1 MVCDVSTTSP
11 VAASPDEVKIPTSK
25 ILAWGAWDWGSSA
38 FNAVATTFVFTVY
51 LTSKGFG
58 DTDHTSAL
66 LGWALG
72 IAGVLVAVTAPV
84 TGELTD
90 AAGRRKLWLAIF
102 SGLVALS
109 LLATV
114 FVKSEPGFLWFG
126 LIAIAVGTIFY
137 ELAAVNYNAM
147 LTQVSTPKTI
157 GRVSGLGWGLGYV
170 GGIVLL
176 LIVYILFISGDGGA
190 LHVSTVDGWNIR
202 ISMLV
207 ATVWFAVFA
216 IPVLVAVK
224 ENHVPGEIARE
235 RSSFFGAYVTLWR
248 TIAEL
253 WKVSRNTIWFLLAS
267 AIFRD
272 GLTGVFTFGG
282 VLAAGTFGFSSGEVI
297 VFAIA
302 ANIVA
307 GVATIS
313 TGALDDRFGPKPVIV
328 TSLIGLVVAGTL
340 VFALHAGGT
349 TVFWVFGLLLCLF
362 VGPAQSASRTF
373 LARIIPAGREGEVFG
388 LYATTGRAATF
399 LAPTAF
405 AIFVQAFGAQIFG
418 VIGIVLVLLIGLL
431 VMIPVKPGQQKL
443 AAKTR

>member
-1 MVCDVSTTSP
+1 MST
-11 VAASPDEVKIPTSK
+11 AAAPDALAADEPKIPTRT

-51 LTSKGFG
+51 LTSTSFG

-66 LGWALG
+66 LGWVLG
-72 IAGVLVAVTAPV
+72 VAGVLVALTAPV
-84 TGELTD
+84 TGELSD

-102 SGLVALS
+102 STLVALS

-126 LIAIAVGTIFY
+126 LIAVAVGTVFY

-190 LHVSTVDGWNIR
+190 LHVSTEGGWNIR

-224 ENHVPGEIARE
+224 EPRVPGEIARE

-248 TIAEL
+248 TITEL
-253 WKVSRNTIWFLLAS
+253 WKLSRNTIWFLLAS

-282 VLAAGTFGFSSGEVI
+282 VLAQGSFGFSSGEVI
-297 VFAIA
+297 IFAIA

-307 GVATIS
+307 GIS
-313 TGALDDRFGPKPVIV
+313 TIATGPLDDRVGPKPVII
-328 TSLIGLVVAGTL
+328 TSLVGLVVAGAL
-340 VFALHAGGT
+340 VFALHSGGAT
-349 TVFWVFGLLLCLF
+349 IFWIFALILCLF

-373 LARIIPAGREGEVFG
+373 LARIIPEGREGEVFG

-405 AIFVQAFGAQIFG
+405 ALFVGLFGHQIYG
-418 VIGIVLVLLIGLL
+418 IIGIVLVLLIGLL
-431 VMIPVKPGQQKL
+431 VMIPVKPGQEKL
-443 AAKTR
+443 TARGR

>member
-1 MVCDVSTTSP
+1 MSTAPSP
-11 VAASPDEVKIPTSK
+11 ADAASVDLKIPTRK

-51 LTSKGFG
+51 LTGKSFG
-58 DTDHTSAL
+58 DVTHNSA
-66 LGWALG
+66 ALG
-72 IAGVLVAVTAPV
+72 FALGVAGVLVALTAPA

-90 AAGRRKLWLAIF
+90 AAGKRKLWLGIF

-114 FVKSEPGFLWFG
+114 FVKADPAFLWFG
-126 LIAIAVGTIFY
+126 IVVIALGTVFY

-157 GRVSGLGWGLGYV
+157 GKVSGLGWGLGYV

-176 LIVYILFISGDGGA
+176 LIVYVLFISGDGGA
-190 LHVSTVDGWNIR
+190 LHVSTAGGWNIR
-202 ISMLV
+202 LSMLI
-207 ATVWFAVFA
+207 ATIWFAVFA

-224 ENHVPGEIARE
+224 ENRAPTDLARQ
-235 RSSFFGAYVTLWR
+235 RRSFFSAYVELWHTLVELWR
-248 TIAEL
+248 
-253 WKVSRNTIWFLLAS
+253 VSRNTIWFLLAS

-282 VLAAGTFGFSSGEVI
+282 VLAAGSFGFSSGEVI
-297 VFAIA
+297 IFAIA

-307 GVATIS
+307 GVSTIAS
-313 TGALDDRFGPKPVIV
+313 GPLDDRVGPKPVII
-328 TSLIGLVVAGTL
+328 TSLIGLVIAGSL
-340 VFALHAGGT
+340 VFVFHSGGQ
-349 TVFWVFGLLLCLF
+349 TVFWVFALILCLF
-362 VGPAQSASRTF
+362 VGPAQSCSRTF
-373 LARIIPAGREGEVFG
+373 LARVIPEGREGEVFG

-405 AIFVQAFGAQIFG
+405 GLFVTLFGHQIYG
-418 VIGIVLVLLIGLL
+418 IIGIVIVLLIGLL
-431 VMIPVKPGQQKL
+431 VMLPVKASQEKL
-443 AAKTR
+443 AAKAR

>member
-1 MVCDVSTTSP
+1 MLCVVSTVPP
-11 VAASPDEVKIPTSK
+11 VAAASDDLKIPTRK

-51 LTSKGFG
+51 LTSKSFG

-72 IAGVLVAVTAPV
+72 LAGLLVALTAPV

-102 SGLVALS
+102 SALVALS
-109 LLATV
+109 LFSMV
-114 FVKSEPGFLWFG
+114 FVKADPAFLWLG
-126 LIAIAVGTIFY
+126 IGAITIGTIFY

-147 LTQVSTPKTI
+147 LNQVSTPKTV
-157 GRVSGLGWGLGYV
+157 GKVSGLGWGLGYV

-176 LIVYILFISGDGGA
+176 LIVYVLFISGDGGM
-190 LHVSTVDGWNIR
+190 LGISTAGGWNIR
-202 ISMLV
+202 LSMLI
-207 ATVWFAVFA
+207 AAIWFAVFA
-216 IPVLVAVK
+216 IPVLVAVR
-224 ENHVPGEIARE
+224 ENRVPRDVAAE
-235 RSSFFGAYVTLWR
+235 RSSFFGAYRVLFR

-253 WKVSRNTIWFLLAS
+253 WRESRNTVWFLLAS

-282 VLAAGTFGFSSGEVI
+282 VLAAGTFGFSSGQVI
-297 VFAIA
+297 IFAIA

-307 GVATIS
+307 GIATIS

-340 VFALHAGGT
+340 VLVLHSGGAT
-349 TVFWVFGLLLCLF
+349 IFWVFGLILCLF

-373 LARIIPAGREGEVFG
+373 LARLIPEGREGEVFG

-405 AIFVQAFGAQIFG
+405 AIFVGLFHHQIYG
-418 VIGIVLVLLIGLL
+418 IIGIVLVLLVGLL
-431 VMIPVKPGQQKL
+431 VMLPVKPVQEKL
-443 AAKTR
+443 AAKMR

>member
-1 MVCDVSTTSP
+1 MSTVP
-11 VAASPDEVKIPTSK
+11 AAPPEVKIPTRK
-25 ILAWGAWDWGSSA
+25 VLAWGAWDWGSSA

-51 LTSKGFG
+51 LTGKSFG

-72 IAGVLVAVTAPV
+72 VAGVLVALTAPA

-90 AAGRRKLWLAIF
+90 AAGRRKLWLAVF
-102 SGLVALS
+102 SALVALC

-114 FVKSEPGFLWFG
+114 FVKAEPGYLWLG
-126 LIAIAVGTIFY
+126 IGAVAVGTIFY

-157 GRVSGLGWGLGYV
+157 GKVSGLGWGLGYV

-176 LIVYILFISGDGGA
+176 LIVYVGFISGDGG
-190 LHVSTVDGWNIR
+190 LFHVSTDGGWNVR
-202 ISMLV
+202 VSMLV

-216 IPVLVAVK
+216 VPVLLAVH
-224 ENHVPGEIARE
+224 ENRAPAAVARE
-235 RSSFFGAYVTLWR
+235 RSSFFGAYATLFR
-248 TIAEL
+248 TIRGL
-253 WKVSRNTIWFLLAS
+253 WQESRNTVWFLLAS

-282 VLAAGTFGFSSGEVI
+282 VLAAGSFGFSSGGVI

-307 GVATIS
+307 GVATIA
-313 TGALDDRFGPKPVIV
+313 TGALDDRLGPKPVIV
-328 TSLIGLVVAGTL
+328 TSLIGLVIAGAL
-340 VFALHAGGT
+340 VFLLHDGGQIM
-349 TVFWVFGLLLCLF
+349 FWIFGLILCLF

-373 LARIIPAGREGEVFG
+373 LARLIPEGREGEVFG

-405 AIFVQAFGAQIFG
+405 ALFVDLGGKQIYG

-431 VMIPVKPGQQKL
+431 VMLPVKPGGAKL
-443 AAKTR
+443 AGRQPV

>member
-1 MVCDVSTTSP
+1 V
-11 VAASPDEVKIPTSK
+11 DEKIPTRK

-51 LTSKGFG
+51 LTSKSFG

-66 LGWALG
+66 LGWVLG
-72 IAGVLVAVTAPV
+72 IAGALVAVTAPV
-84 TGELTD
+84 TGELSD

-102 SGLVALS
+102 SALVALS

-114 FVKSEPGFLWFG
+114 FVRADPSYLWFG
-126 LIAIAVGTIFY
+126 LIAIAVGTICY

-147 LTQVSTPKTI
+147 LTQVSTPRTI

-176 LIVYILFISGDGGA
+176 LIVYVLFISDDGGA
-190 LHVSTVDGWNIR
+190 LHVSTDAGWNIR

-216 IPVLVAVK
+216 IPVLVAVT
-224 ENHVPGEIARE
+224 ENRVPGEIARE
-235 RSSFFGAYVTLWR
+235 RRSFFGAYAVLFR
-248 TIAEL
+248 TIAGL
-253 WKVSRNTIWFLLAS
+253 WRESRNTIWFLLAS

-282 VLAAGTFGFSSGEVI
+282 VLAAGTFGFSSGQVI
-297 VFAIA
+297 IFAIA

-307 GVATIS
+307 GIATIA
-313 TGALDDRFGPKPVIV
+313 TGALDDRLGPKPVII
-328 TSLIGLVVAGTL
+328 TSLIGLVIAGAL
-340 VFALHAGGT
+340 VFAFRAGGAT
-349 TVFWVFGLLLCLF
+349 IFWIFGLILCLF

-373 LARIIPAGREGEVFG
+373 LARLIPEGREGEVFG

-405 AIFVQAFGAQIFG
+405 ALFVELFGKQIFG
-418 VIGIVLVLLIGLL
+418 VIGIVLVLLVGLL
-431 VMIPVKPGQQKL
+431 VMLPVKPGQAKL
-443 AAKTR
+443 AARAR

>member
-1 MVCDVSTTSP
+1 MVCVVSTALP
-11 VAASPDEVKIPTSK
+11 VSASSEDVKIPTRK

-51 LTSKGFG
+51 LTSKSFG

-72 IAGVLVAVTAPV
+72 IAGVLVALTAPV

-90 AAGRRKLWLAIF
+90 AAGKRKLWLAIF
-102 SGLVALS
+102 SGLVALA
-109 LLATV
+109 LLSTV
-114 FVKSEPGFLWFG
+114 FVRAEPGFLWFG
-126 LIAIAVGTIFY
+126 LIAISVGTIFY

-147 LTQVSTPKTI
+147 LTQVSTAKTI

-176 LIVYILFISGDGGA
+176 LIVYVLFISGDGGA
-190 LHVSTVDGWNIR
+190 LHVSTEDGWNIR

-224 ENHVPGEIARE
+224 ENRAPGEIARE
-235 RSSFFGAYVTLWR
+235 RGSFFGAYVTLWR
-248 TIAEL
+248 TITEL
-253 WKVSRNTIWFLLAS
+253 WKLSRNTIWFLLAS

-297 VFAIA
+297 IFAIA

-307 GVATIS
+307 GIS
-313 TGALDDRFGPKPVIV
+313 TIATGPLDDRVGPKPVII
-328 TSLIGLVVAGTL
+328 TSLIGLVVAA
-340 VFALHAGGT
+340 ALIFFLHSGGA
-349 TVFWVFGLLLCLF
+349 TVFWVFALILCLF

-373 LARIIPAGREGEVFG
+373 LARLIPEGREGEVFG

-405 AIFVQAFGAQIFG
+405 ALFVDAFGHQIYG
-418 VIGIVLVLLIGLL
+418 IIGIVLVLLIGLL
-431 VMIPVKPGQQKL
+431 VMIPVKPGQRKL
-443 AAKTR
+443 AAKAR

>member
-1 MVCDVSTTSP
+1 VST
-11 VAASPDEVKIPTSK
+11 ASPLAPSPRDVTVPTRT

-51 LTSKGFG
+51 LTSKSFG
-58 DTDHTSAL
+58 DTDHSSAL

-72 IAGVLVAVTAPV
+72 VAGVLVALTAPV

-102 SGLVALS
+102 SALVALC
-109 LLATV
+109 LVATV
-114 FVKSEPGFLWFG
+114 FVQAAPSFLWFG
-126 LIAIAVGTIFY
+126 IVTIAVGTIFY

-147 LTQVSTPKTI
+147 LTQVSTPQTI
-157 GRVSGLGWGLGYV
+157 GKVSGLGWGLGYV

-176 LIVYILFISGDGGA
+176 LIVYVLFISGDGGA
-190 LHVSTVDGWNIR
+190 LHISTQNGWNIR
-202 ISMLV
+202 LSMLI
-207 ATVWFAVFA
+207 AAIWFAVFA
-216 IPVLVAVK
+216 IPVLVGVR
-224 ENHVPGEIARE
+224 ENRAPRE
-235 RSSFFGAYVTLWR
+235 VAAQRTSFFGAYAVLGR
-248 TIAEL
+248 TIAGL
-253 WKVSRNTIWFLLAS
+253 WRESRNAVWFLLAS

-282 VLAAGTFGFSSGEVI
+282 VLAAGTFGFSSGQVI
-297 VFAIA
+297 IFAIA

-307 GVATIS
+307 GVSTIAT
-313 TGALDDRFGPKPVIV
+313 GPLDDRIGPKPVIV
-328 TSLIGLVVAGTL
+328 TSLTGLVIAGAL
-340 VFALHAGGT
+340 VFVLHSGGA
-349 TVFWVFGLLLCLF
+349 TVFWVFGLILCLF

-373 LARIIPAGREGEVFG
+373 LARLIPEGREGEVFG

-405 AIFVQAFGAQIFG
+405 ALFVELFGAQIFG

-431 VMIPVKPGQQKL
+431 VMLPVRAGQQRL
-443 AAKTR
+443 AAKAR

>member
-1 MVCDVSTTSP
+1 MST
-11 VAASPDEVKIPTSK
+11 AAAPDALAADEPKIPTRK

-51 LTSKGFG
+51 LTSKSFG

-66 LGWALG
+66 LGWVLG
-72 IAGVLVAVTAPV
+72 VAGVLVALTAPV
-84 TGELTD
+84 TGELSD

-126 LIAIAVGTIFY
+126 LIAIAVGTVFY

-147 LTQVSTPKTI
+147 LSQVSTAKTI

-190 LHVSTVDGWNIR
+190 LHVSTEGGWNIR

-216 IPVLVAVK
+216 IPVLIAVK
-224 ENHVPGEIARE
+224 EPRVPGEIARE
-235 RSSFFGAYVTLWR
+235 RRSFFGAYVTLGR
-248 TIAEL
+248 TIADL
-253 WKVSRNTIWFLLAS
+253 WKTSRNTIWFLLAS

-282 VLAAGTFGFSSGEVI
+282 VLAAGSFGFSSGEVI
-297 VFAIA
+297 IFAIV
-302 ANIVA
+302 ANVVA
-307 GVATIS
+307 GIS
-313 TGALDDRFGPKPVIV
+313 TIATGPLDDRVGPKPVII
-328 TSLIGLVVAGTL
+328 TSLIGLIVAGSL
-340 VFALHAGGT
+340 AFALHSGGQ
-349 TVFWVFGLLLCLF
+349 TVFWVFALILCLF
-362 VGPAQSASRTF
+362 VGPAQSCSRTF
-373 LARIIPAGREGEVFG
+373 LARVIPAGREGEVFG

-405 AIFVQAFGAQIFG
+405 AIFVDIFG
-418 VIGIVLVLLIGLL
+418 HQIYGIIGIVLVLFIGLL
-431 VMIPVKPGQQKL
+431 VMIPVKPGQEKL
-443 AAKTR
+443 AARAD

>member
-1 MVCDVSTTSP
+1 MST
-11 VAASPDEVKIPTSK
+11 AAAPDALVPAEPKIPTSK

-51 LTSKGFG
+51 LTSKSFG

-66 LGWALG
+66 LGWVLG
-72 IAGVLVAVTAPV
+72 IAGVLVALTAPV
-84 TGELTD
+84 TGELSD

-147 LTQVSTPKTI
+147 LSQVSTPKTI

-190 LHVSTVDGWNIR
+190 LHVSTAGGWNIR

-216 IPVLVAVK
+216 IPVLIAVD
-224 ENHVPGEIARE
+224 EPRVPGEVARE
-235 RSSFFGAYVTLWR
+235 RSSFFGAYVTLWH
-248 TIAEL
+248 TITEL
-253 WKVSRNTIWFLLAS
+253 WKLSRNTIWFLLAS

-297 VFAIA
+297 IFAIA

-307 GVATIS
+307 GIS
-313 TGALDDRFGPKPVIV
+313 TIATGPLDDRVGPKPVII
-328 TSLIGLVVAGTL
+328 TSLIGLIVAASL
-340 VFALHAGGT
+340 IFFLHTGGA
-349 TVFWVFGLLLCLF
+349 TVFWVFALILCLF

-405 AIFVQAFGAQIFG
+405 ALFVDLFGHQIYG
-418 VIGIVLVLLIGLL
+418 IIGIVLVLLIGLI
-431 VMIPVKPGQQKL
+431 VMIPVKPGQEKL
-443 AAKTR
+443 AARTR

>member
-1 MVCDVSTTSP
+1 
-11 VAASPDEVKIPTSK
+11 VAPAPDEVRIPTRK
-25 ILAWGAWDWGSSA
+25 VLAWGAWDWGSSA

-51 LTSKGFG
+51 LTGKSFG

-72 IAGVLVAVTAPV
+72 VSGVLVALTAPV

-90 AAGRRKLWLAIF
+90 AAGRRKLWLAVF

-109 LLATV
+109 LLTTV
-114 FVKSEPGFLWFG
+114 FVKAEPGYLWLG
-126 LIAIAVGTIFY
+126 IGAIAVGTIFY

-157 GRVSGLGWGLGYV
+157 GKVSGLGWGLGYV

-176 LIVYILFISGDGGA
+176 LIVYIGFISGDGGVF
-190 LHVSTVDGWNIR
+190 HVPTDGGWNVR

-207 ATVWFAVFA
+207 ATVWFAAFA
-216 IPVLVAVK
+216 VPVLVAVH
-224 ENHVPGEIARE
+224 ENRAPAAVARE
-235 RSSFFGAYVTLWR
+235 RTNFFKAYAVLVR
-248 TIAEL
+248 TIREL
-253 WKVSRNTIWFLLAS
+253 WAESRNTVWFLLAS

-282 VLAAGTFGFSSGEVI
+282 VLAAGTFGFSSGGVI
-297 VFAIA
+297 IFAIA

-307 GVATIS
+307 GVATIA
-313 TGALDDRFGPKPVIV
+313 TGALDDRVGPKPVIV
-328 TSLIGLVVAGTL
+328 TSLIGLVVAGSL
-340 VFALHAGGT
+340 VFVLHSGGQ
-349 TVFWVFGLLLCLF
+349 TVFWVFGLILCLF

-373 LARIIPAGREGEVFG
+373 LARLIPAGREGEVFG

-405 AIFVQAFGAQIFG
+405 ALFVSLGGKQIFG

-431 VMIPVKPGQQKL
+431 VMLPVKPGGEKL
-443 AAKTR
+443 AARADS

>member
-1 MVCDVSTTSP
+1 V
-11 VAASPDEVKIPTSK
+11 DEKIPTRK

-51 LTSKGFG
+51 LTSKSFG

-66 LGWALG
+66 LGWVLG
-72 IAGVLVAVTAPV
+72 VAGVLVAVTAPV
-84 TGELTD
+84 TGELSD

-114 FVKSEPGFLWFG
+114 FVRAEPSYLWFG
-126 LIAIAVGTIFY
+126 LIAIAVGTICY

-147 LTQVSTPKTI
+147 LTQVSTPRTI

-190 LHVSTVDGWNIR
+190 LHVSTDAGWNIR

-216 IPVLVAVK
+216 IPVLVAVR
-224 ENHVPGEIARE
+224 ENRVPGEIARE
-235 RSSFFGAYVTLWR
+235 RRSFFGAYAVLFR
-248 TIAEL
+248 TIAGL
-253 WKVSRNTIWFLLAS
+253 WRESRNTIWFLLAS

-282 VLAAGTFGFSSGEVI
+282 VLAAGTFGFSSGQVI
-297 VFAIA
+297 IFAIA

-307 GVATIS
+307 GIATIS
-313 TGALDDRFGPKPVIV
+313 TGALDDRLGPKPVII
-328 TSLIGLVVAGTL
+328 TSLIGLVIAGAL
-340 VFALHAGGT
+340 VFAFHAGGA
-349 TVFWVFGLLLCLF
+349 TVFWVFGLILCLF

-373 LARIIPAGREGEVFG
+373 LARLIPEGREGEVFG

-405 AIFVQAFGAQIFG
+405 ALFVDLFGKQIFG

-431 VMIPVKPGQQKL
+431 VMLPVKPGQEKL
-443 AAKTR
+443 AARSR